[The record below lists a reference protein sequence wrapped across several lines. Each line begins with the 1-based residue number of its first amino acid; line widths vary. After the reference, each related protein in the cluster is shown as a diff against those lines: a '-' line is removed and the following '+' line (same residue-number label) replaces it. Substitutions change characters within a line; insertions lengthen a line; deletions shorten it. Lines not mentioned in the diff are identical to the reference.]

1 MHGHVGRLEKSS
13 QKSRNPVHST
23 GLTAVRELDVLMK
36 IQVETRT
43 KMGIFLSKKKE
54 AKQKRPAEGL
64 MKQSKAILGV
74 SHMISIVLPSSAFL
88 IL

>member
-1 MHGHVGRLEKSS
+1 M
-13 QKSRNPVHST
+13 HST
-23 GLTAVRELDVLMK
+23 GLTAARELDVFMK

-74 SHMISIVLPSSAFL
+74 SHLISIVLPSSAFL

>member
-13 QKSRNPVHST
+13 QKSRNPRAFNRIASS
-23 GLTAVRELDVLMK
+23 ARELDVLMK

-74 SHMISIVLPSSAFL
+74 SHMISIVA
-88 IL
+88 I